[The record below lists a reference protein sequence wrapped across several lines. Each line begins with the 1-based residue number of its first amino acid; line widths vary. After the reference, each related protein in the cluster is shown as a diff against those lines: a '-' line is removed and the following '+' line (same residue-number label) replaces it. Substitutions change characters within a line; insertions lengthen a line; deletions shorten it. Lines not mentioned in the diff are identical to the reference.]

1 MWLTVE
7 SKAQGQEPKNYSWIK
22 IQPLTG
28 EISQM
33 FAKHNPLKSN
43 HVHAYRVFGQTFMC
57 PADER
62 ERELR
67 SMIQIQPIPN
77 RNSRRSLEQQP
88 GRDFLA
94 GRFDGT
100 RFTRQRGPCASS
112 PNKEALQGLYFPW
125 IAQDYSPE

>member
-1 MWLTVE
+1 
-7 SKAQGQEPKNYSWIK
+7 
-22 IQPLTG
+22 
-28 EISQM
+28 M

-77 RNSRRSLEQQP
+77 RCSSQDFERQP
-88 GRDFLA
+88 GRDFLL
-94 GRFDGT
+94 GRLDGT
-100 RFTRQRGPCASS
+100 RLGGARSTDRRQVEFRKRISTGGGSLR
-112 PNKEALQGLYFPW
+112 K
-125 IAQDYSPE
+125 